1 MAQFLESMALPF
13 LACLVLTGIHVYLGI
28 HVLSRKV
35 IFVDLA
41 LAQVAALGSVW
52 GALLGWDLTG
62 DPWVVKGF
70 SLSFTFIG
78 AAVFSVTR
86 MRHERVPHEALI
98 GITYAVA
105 LAATILASA
114 HLAHGAEEVSEL
126 LAGSI
131 LWVRGQTIV
140 ITTLLYATIGLVHWL
155 FRRQFFLISLHP
167 EQAEAQGMPVRF
179 WDFLFYVTFGFV
191 VTSSVSIAGVLLVFS
206 FLVIPAVIA
215 ILFVDGVRPRLIT
228 GWAVGTAVSALGCSV
243 SYFRDLPSGP
253 TIVVCFGA
261 CLLLAGVVRFVVHAP
276 VRVTAVLRVAAGL
289 VVFASLLGGS
299 LLLRKRE
306 HHDIVHLLET
316 GTTAERMLALAEVE
330 ADPALWPRIREAAQK
345 TLKSGETEVRVRLL
359 DLIQTRRDKSLLPDI
374 HALLVDR
381 DDAVRERVL
390 RCVRDLSAPESRDP
404 ILAAAAKEEDEFIK
418 VEMAEA
424 LLELGDPR
432 GFGPMIDV
440 ITGGEAA
447 QARRD
452 AWEHL
457 KAHAEIDIPFRAE
470 LPPEENA
477 KAIEDLRRWW
487 KDNAKTLVLARP
499 GVFRAGS

>member
-1 MAQFLESMALPF
+1 MGEFLQSMALPF

-52 GALLGWDLTG
+52 GVLLGWDLSG
-62 DPWVVKGF
+62 DPWVVKAF

-78 AAVFSVTR
+78 AAVFSMTR

-140 ITTLLYATIGLVHWL
+140 VTTLLYAAIGLVHWI
-155 FRRQFFLISLHP
+155 FRRQFFQISLHP
-167 EQAEAQGMPVRF
+167 EEAAAQGMRMRF

-206 FLVIPAVIA
+206 FLVIPAVVA
-215 ILFVDGVRPRLIT
+215 ILFVDGVRPRLLL
-228 GWAVGTAVSALGCSV
+228 GWAVGTFVSALGCSV

-261 CLLLAGVVRFVVHAP
+261 CLLLAGIVRFVIHAP
-276 VRVTAVLRVAAGL
+276 ERSAALLRVAAGV
-289 VVFASLLGGS
+289 VVFGLLLGGS

-306 HHDIVHLLET
+306 HHDLVHLLEA
-316 GTTAERMLALAEVE
+316 GTPAERMLALAEVE
-330 ADPALWPRIREAAQK
+330 ARPSEWGRVREAVRK
-345 TLKSGETEVRVRLL
+345 NLKSGETEVRVRIL
-359 DLIQTRRDKSLLPDI
+359 DLIQSLRDKSFLPDV
-374 HALLVDR
+374 HALLVDAS
-381 DDAVRERVL
+381 DSVRERAL
-390 RCVRDLSAPESRDP
+390 RCLRGLGAHESGEP
-404 ILAAAAKEEDEFIK
+404 ILAAAVREEDEFLK

-432 GFGPMIDV
+432 GFGPLVDV

-457 KAHAEIDIPFRAE
+457 KAHAEVDVPSGVDE
-470 LPPEENA
+470 
-477 KAIEDLRRWW
+477 LRRWW
-487 KDNAKTLVLARP
+487 QENQKKLVPIRP
-499 GVFRAGS
+499 GVFRPGT